1 MTDIRYISTKEA
13 AGIMGLS
20 TRRVVGL
27 CNAGKLE
34 GALRKGRN
42 WMVPEETVYDY
53 IGIKKPEAGNGE
65 VLSCAVGNTS
75 YMDVVK
81 NSYYVDKTLLIR
93 DLIDDQVPVILF
105 TRPRRFGKT
114 LALDMLKT
122 FFEKT
127 KEDTSV
133 YFKDKQIWACGE
145 KYQKMQGAFPVIF
158 ITFKDA
164 KFSDWASTYAAI
176 KNVIRD
182 EFMRHD
188 ELFTSDSL
196 NPVEQDYLSR
206 MQLDE
211 LSEVEYTRALLNLGR
226 MLEKHHQSKLVILID
241 EYDTPIQQ
249 GHSGG
254 FYNEVI
260 TFMRNLMS
268 GGLKDN
274 PALALGV
281 LTGILRVSKEN
292 LFSGLNN
299 PIVNSVLDE

>member
-1 MTDIRYISTKEA
+1 M
-13 AGIMGLS
+13 
-20 TRRVVGL
+20 
-27 CNAGKLE
+27 
-34 GALRKGRN
+34 
-42 WMVPEETVYDY
+42 
-53 IGIKKPEAGNGE
+53 
-65 VLSCAVGNTS
+65 
-75 YMDVVK
+75 
-81 NSYYVDKTLLIR
+81 
-93 DLIDDQVPVILF
+93 IDDQVPVILF

-127 KEDTSV
+127 KEDTSI

-145 KYQKMQGAFPVIF
+145 KYQKMQGAFPVIS

-206 MQLDE
+206 MQTDE
-211 LSEVEYTRALLNLGR
+211 LSDVEYTRLLLNLGR
-226 MLEKHHQSKLVILID
+226 MLEKHHQSKVVILID

-249 GHSGG
+249 GHSVVCEGICDESSAYQLFG
-254 FYNEVI
+254 
-260 TFMRNLMS
+260 R
-268 GGLKDN
+268 
-274 PALALGV
+274 V
-281 LTGILRVSKEN
+281 LTKIISSKPMTLEN
-292 LFSGLNN
+292 EEIGLL
-299 PIVNSVLDE
+299 IS

>member
-42 WMVPEETVYDY
+42 W
-53 IGIKKPEAGNGE
+53 K
-65 VLSCAVGNTS
+65 
-75 YMDVVK
+75 
-81 NSYYVDKTLLIR
+81 
-93 DLIDDQVPVILF
+93 VPVILF

-127 KEDTSV
+127 KEDTSI

-145 KYQKMQGAFPVIF
+145 KYQKMQGAFPVIY

-188 ELFTSDSL
+188 ELLQAT
-196 NPVEQDYLSR
+196 
-206 MQLDE
+206 
-211 LSEVEYTRALLNLGR
+211 ALIR
-226 MLEKHHQSKLVILID
+226 
-241 EYDTPIQQ
+241 
-249 GHSGG
+249 
-254 FYNEVI
+254 
-260 TFMRNLMS
+260 
-268 GGLKDN
+268 
-274 PALALGV
+274 
-281 LTGILRVSKEN
+281 
-292 LFSGLNN
+292 
-299 PIVNSVLDE
+299 